1 MIVFEHWHPLKY
13 IHMHRTIKIWTLA
26 IAIFMYWQLQAQE
39 SSDVQMLRK
48 IYDEALTN
56 GMAYEWLDH
65 LSNEIGGRLSGSLEA
80 EKAVRYTKTV
90 MEEMGL
96 DKVWLQPVMVPK
108 WTRGVP
114 EYSYIET
121 APGISSVVNVC
132 ALGGSIA
139 TPKGGLKAEVV
150 EVKGIEDLYVLGRE
164 AIEGK
169 IVFYNRPMQANLI
182 HTFEAYGG
190 CVDQRYSGA
199 KEAAKYGAVGVV
211 VRSMSL
217 SQDNFPHTG
226 AMSYDDL
233 PVNQRIPACAIS
245 TNDANY
251 LSTALK
257 LKPDLYFYFNQ
268 TCRVFPDV
276 QSYNVIGELRGS
288 EFPDNYMIVGGHLD
302 SWDLGDGSHDDGAG
316 CVQSIEVLRILKSLD
331 YKPRHS
337 IRVVMFMNEENGL
350 RGGRKYAE
358 EAQIKNE
365 NHIFALESDSGGFT
379 PRGFSI
385 DADEANMAQIQSWEP
400 LFKPYLIHYFELG
413 GSGADIGP
421 LKKEGMVLAGLR
433 PDSQRYFDHHHAAND
448 TFDAVNKRELELGA
462 ATMASLIY
470 LIDRYGT
477 TSEYI
482 SIPK

>member
-1 MIVFEHWHPLKY
+1 MNRIIRIL
-13 IHMHRTIKIWTLA
+13 TLA
-26 IAIFMYWQLQAQE
+26 MAVLILGPLGAQE
-39 SSDVQMLRK
+39 RDDAQMLRR
-48 IYDEALTN
+48 IYDKALTD
-56 GMAYEWLDH
+56 GMAYDWLDH

-80 EKAVRYTKTV
+80 EKAVRYTKAV
-90 MEEMGL
+90 MEEIGL
-96 DKVWLQPVMVPK
+96 DSVWLQPVIVPK

-132 ALGGSIA
+132 ALGGSVA
-139 TPKGGLKAEVV
+139 TPDGGLKAEVI
-150 EVKGIEDLYVLGRE
+150 EVKGIEELSQLGRE

-199 KEAAKYGAVGVV
+199 KEAEKYGAVGVV
-211 VRSMSL
+211 VRSMNL
-217 SQDNFPHTG
+217 RQDDLPHTG

-233 PVNQRIPACAIS
+233 PINQRIPACAIS

-257 LKPDLYFYFNQ
+257 LKPDLLFYFNQ

-276 QSYNVIGELRGS
+276 QSYNVIGEIRGS
-288 EFPDNYMIVGGHLD
+288 EFPNNYMVVGGHLD

-316 CVQSIEVLRILKSLD
+316 CVQSIEVLRLLKKLD

-337 IRVVMFMNEENGL
+337 LRVVMFMNEENGL

-358 EAQIKNE
+358 EAQIKKE
-365 NHIFALESDSGGFT
+365 NHVFALESDSGGFT

-385 DADEANMAQIQSWEP
+385 DADDANMAQIQSWVP
-400 LFKPYLIHYFELG
+400 LFKPYLIHYFEPG

-462 ATMASLIY
+462 ATMTSLIY
-470 LIDRYGT
+470 LMDRYGT
-477 TSEYI
+477 TSEYT